1 MPETPSQNAARTH
14 APLLSTVSPYQARRA
29 SESRWVSARG
39 LRHHLRVW
47 EPDPSRPCA
56 GDLWMLHGWMDVSA
70 SFQFLVDALA
80 GNWRVFAPDWRG
92 FGLSERPAADCYWFP
107 DYFADLEAVLDQVA
121 GDAPVDLIAHSMG
134 GNVAMIY
141 AGVRPQRV
149 RRLINLEGIGLQG
162 VPAEQTP
169 ERYAQWLDEL
179 RAGARMRDYE
189 SLAAVAA
196 RLMQTNPGLGADK
209 AGFLAGHWAR
219 ATPQGRFEILG
230 DPAHKHVNP
239 VIYRVDE
246 ITACWQR
253 IEAPVLLILAGL
265 VEPRRAFLHTEPF
278 QRRLRAVRS
287 LSLHTL
293 EGAGHMV
300 HHDRPEALAP
310 LIEAFLA
317 RPLAPADAP
326 NGVTA

>member
-1 MPETPSQNAARTH
+1 
-14 APLLSTVSPYQARRA
+14 
-29 SESRWVSARG
+29 
-39 LRHHLRVW
+39 
-47 EPDPSRPCA
+47 
-56 GDLWMLHGWMDVSA
+56 MLHGWMDVSA
-70 SFQFLVDALA
+70 SFQFLVDALV

-92 FGLSERPAADCYWFP
+92 FGLSERPAADCYWFA
-107 DYFADLEAVLDQVA
+107 DYFADLEALLDQVV

-162 VPAEQTP
+162 VPAEQAP
-169 ERYAQWLDEL
+169 DRYAQWLDEL

-196 RLMQTNPGLGADK
+196 RLMQTNPGLSADK
-209 AGFLAGHWAR
+209 AGFLARHWSCP
-219 ATPQGRFEILG
+219 TPQGRYEILG

-253 IEAPVLLILAGL
+253 IAAPVLLILAGL
-265 VEPRRAFLHTEPF
+265 VEPRRAFLHAEPF

-287 LSLHTL
+287 LSTHTL

-310 LIEAFLA
+310 LIETFLA
-317 RPLAPADAP
+317 RPLAPTGAVT
-326 NGVTA
+326 GVRA